1 MADNQVISMV
11 NRNHELR
18 LFLGELDFNLD
29 ICILEHNLHA
39 ISARR
44 RNRNVSKVSL
54 LWRKF
59 RSL

>member
-1 MADNQVISMV
+1 MADNEVIKLV
-11 NRNHELR
+11 NHNHELR
-18 LFLGELDFNLD
+18 LFLDELDFNLS
-29 ICILEHNLHA
+29 ICILEHNLNA

-59 RSL
+59 RSM